1 MRKISITRKK
11 IQSFCVFCRKIIP
24 VPGLIL
30 RISALYYLSENQKK
44 SIGRDFDIMYALLIA
59 LLCGG
64 IAGGIAHFS
73 GLSPSWSIIIG
84 LTVFLA
90 AVITI
95 SQIVRVKIKK
105 LNGNIQQVME
115 ELQHKLML
123 MQNQFMRRPP
133 GSQKVMMQALE
144 REQTAGVRRALAAC
158 DAFVPFYRWSFLL
171 ERQINTMKMALCFQ
185 IKDFA
190 QVDEL
195 MPNCLFIDPQSVCL
209 KMARMYMRKED
220 GIDKLFKKKC
230 SSLKD
235 PACVLP
241 YSLYAWI
248 LVKQE
253 HYEDALKLLV
263 EAKKKTDNE
272 VIVRNWEMLANKKY
286 KNFSNAG
293 LGEMWYA
300 LGLEEI
306 RMPKQQQRV
315 RYR

>member
-1 MRKISITRKK
+1 MYT
-11 IQSFCVFCRKIIP
+11 
-24 VPGLIL
+24 LI
-30 RISALYYLSENQKK
+30 
-44 SIGRDFDIMYALLIA
+44 IA
-59 LLCGG
+59 LLCGW
-64 IAGGIAHFS
+64 IAGGIAHLA
-73 GLSPSWSIIIG
+73 GQRPAWSIVIG
-84 LTVFLA
+84 LAVFLVT
-90 AVITI
+90 VIAI
-95 SQIVRVKIKK
+95 SQVIRVKIKK

-123 MQNQFMRRPP
+123 MQNQFMRRPL
-133 GSQKVMMQALE
+133 GSQKMMMQALE

-158 DAFVPFYRWSFLL
+158 DAFAPYYRWSLLL
-171 ERQINTMKMALCFQ
+171 ERQISTMKMALCFQ
-185 IKDFA
+185 IRDFA

-195 MPNCLFIDPQSVCL
+195 MPKCLFIDPQSVCL

-220 GIDKLFKKKC
+220 GIDKLFRKKC
-230 SSLKD
+230 SSLKE

-253 HYEDALKLLV
+253 RYDEALSLLV

-272 VIVRNWEMLANKKY
+272 VIVRNWELLANKKY

-306 RMPKQQQRV
+306 RMPKQQQRI

>member
-1 MRKISITRKK
+1 
-11 IQSFCVFCRKIIP
+11 
-24 VPGLIL
+24 
-30 RISALYYLSENQKK
+30 
-44 SIGRDFDIMYALLIA
+44 MYALIIA

-64 IAGGIAHFS
+64 IAGGIAHFGGVS
-73 GLSPSWSIIIG
+73 RPAWCIVIG
-84 LTVFLA
+84 LAAFL
-90 AVITI
+90 VTIIVI
-95 SQIVRVKIKK
+95 SQIVRVKIKQ

-123 MQNQFMRRPP
+123 MQNQFMRRPL

-144 REQTAGVRRALAAC
+144 KEQTAGIRRALAAC
-158 DAFVPFYRWSFLL
+158 DAFVPLYPWSLLL
-171 ERQINTMKMALCFQ
+171 ERQINTMKMAFCFQ

-195 MPNCLFIDPQSVCL
+195 MPKCLFIDPQSVCL
-209 KMARMYMRKED
+209 KMARMYMRNDE

-230 SSLKD
+230 RSLKE

-253 HYEDALKLLV
+253 RYDDALKLLV
-263 EAKKKTDNE
+263 DCKKKTDNE
-272 VIVRNWEMLANKKY
+272 TIVRNWEMLANKKY
-286 KNFSNAG
+286 KSFSNSG

-300 LGLEEI
+300 MGLEEMK
-306 RMPKQQQRV
+306 MPKQQQRI